1 MNRDVENE
9 IKTSFHH
16 DASSLHLE
24 WPLVIGSKTF
34 FFFYTKKLNNCGP
47 LTSAEF
53 TRRSNYLSVCQRQH
67 FTTSMNFESPTQ
79 VEQIHEGVWGI
90 SPRDKQFASICYS
103 LSLRCGYFL
112 SFYFVVLSS
121 CVMFCF
127 SRLHL
132 SFSRLFP
139 SSPVFHLL
147 IGPVYLSSAFPV
159 ALCQIICS
167 ALSRVSALFSTVS
180 VVSFRGLCSSPRAIC
195 FLCHLFM
202 YQLIIKAFLVFFPG
216 EISLNCVSGL
226 RPALSLPPCLLLLL
240 AITGYVRLDMLSG
253 PFKWYKK
260 KKIWYIIYCD

>member
-1 MNRDVENE
+1 MFAKDSIAQHLWTLSHQLKLSEFMRESGE
-9 IKTSFHH
+9 F
-16 DASSLHLE
+16 LH
-24 WPLVIGSKTF
+24 G
-34 FFFYTKKLNNCGP
+34 
-47 LTSAEF
+47 
-53 TRRSNYLSVCQRQH
+53 
-67 FTTSMNFESPTQ
+67 
-79 VEQIHEGVWGI
+79 
-90 SPRDKQFASICYS
+90 DKQFASICYS

-180 VVSFRGLCSSPRAIC
+180 FVSFRGLCSSPRAIC

-260 KKIWYIIYCD
+260 KKYGTLFTVTRITKQSNTKQYLSGSIPHG